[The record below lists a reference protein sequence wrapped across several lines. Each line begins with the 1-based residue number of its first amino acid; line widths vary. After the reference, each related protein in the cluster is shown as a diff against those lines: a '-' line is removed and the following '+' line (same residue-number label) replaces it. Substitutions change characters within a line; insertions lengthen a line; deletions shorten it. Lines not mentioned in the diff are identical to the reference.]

1 VAPTLQKATRMS
13 QLEVIS
19 DEVLSTV
26 GGGARPPGRGEPDE
40 DRPRTWGQ
48 VGREYGAACVQGAA
62 TLQGAATSL
71 MFDGRPRSVRQAA
84 TTAAIGCAVGVGTK
98 LIDDVTG
105 SMAG

>member
-1 VAPTLQKATRMS
+1 MS

-26 GGGARPPGRGEPDE
+26 GGGARPPARGEPDE

-48 VGREYGAACVQGAA
+48 IGREYGAACVQGAA
-62 TLQGAATSL
+62 TSL
-71 MFDGRPRSVRQAA
+71 LFEGRPRSVRQAA
-84 TTAAIGCAVGVGTK
+84 TTAALGCAVGVGSK

>member
-1 VAPTLQKATRMS
+1 MS

-26 GGGARPPGRGEPDE
+26 GGGARPPGGRGEPDE

-62 TLQGAATSL
+62 TSL

-84 TTAAIGCAVGVGTK
+84 TTAALGCAVGVGTK
-98 LIDDVTG
+98 LIDDVTS

>member
-1 VAPTLQKATRMS
+1 MAPTLQKATRMS
-13 QLEVIS
+13 QFEIID

-26 GGGARPPGRGEPDE
+26 GGAARQPPGGRGEE
-40 DRPRTWGQ
+40 DQPRTWGQ

-62 TLQGAATSL
+62 TSL
-71 MFDGRPRSVRQAA
+71 LFDGRPRSVRQAA
-84 TTAAIGCAVGVGTK
+84 TTAALGCAVGVGTK